1 MLFAKARVKADWLMP
16 LPEGLT
22 TRQAMSIGT
31 SGFAVILAIF
41 ALEDHGLKPNQG
53 EVLVTGAADGV
64 GSIATAILAN
74 LGYQVAAVTG
84 RPETKDYLKS
94 LGANRIVARDKIDTV
109 SKKPLE
115 AETWAGRVD
124 AVGGAILQSSVIP
137 FLLRG
142 VNLLGIDSVNLFN
155 NARKRG
161 NVLPTIYPWK
171 NSIP

>member
-1 MLFAKARVKADWLMP
+1 MP

-124 AVGGAILQSSVIP
+124 AVGGAILARVIGQ
-137 FLLRG
+137 L
-142 VNLLGIDSVNLFN
+142 NLLGIDSVNLFN
-155 NARKRG
+155 NARERG